1 MPTSAQPYDQHA
13 SVSLRAERLIR
24 SVARAGNRAI
34 AGVPIV
40 LRVEDRALRARLA
53 ASLERMGARV
63 CADEFLVGADVKG
76 STTRALV
83 ISDQP
88 EPQRPGADSQ
98 RGAGAGARIDWAAE
112 HMRATSR
119 IAGELASSGALRGER
134 VLLSLVLEPKTAALA
149 LAVARTGAEV
159 AVFGAANETD
169 PGVASELAARGC
181 AVFAPMGHVA
191 PAEADARDREHAA
204 AALEWAPTLLVDD
217 GAHLIRLA
225 HTEHQTALSARGGQL
240 RAASEETTS
249 GVRPLEEMAAAGELL
264 LPVIAANDAR
274 TKLEFDNLIGTGQS
288 CVFAVGDL
296 LDSPRA
302 LAEGIAAGVE
312 GTRWAV
318 IGYGP
323 VGVGVAR
330 FAAALGARIT
340 VVEHDAVR
348 ALAAMHDG
356 HEALPLAEALS
367 GADIVVSA
375 TGVWHTLDAAALR
388 SLRPGAVVA
397 VAGGIDDEIGLDE
410 LRAAGW
416 HAVSVGDHIDEWRP
430 PGGGIREQASTGFFV
445 LAGGGGV
452 NYTAAEGNPIDAM
465 DLSFATQLVALDRL
479 VGQEFAPGL
488 HRLRVADEDRVARA
502 ALAAFGGSADPRAES
517 GRPGGAAQDWRVHR
531 YRA

>member
-1 MPTSAQPYDQHA
+1 MPTSAQPYDQQA

-24 SVARAGNRAI
+24 SVARVGNRAI

-40 LRVEDRALRARLA
+40 LGIEDRALQARLV

-63 CADEFLVGADVKG
+63 CAERAGIG
-76 STTRALV
+76 EESTGPVARALV
-83 ISDQP
+83 ISDTPESRQP
-88 EPQRPGADSQ
+88 EAAPQ
-98 RGAGAGARIDWAAE
+98 RGADAGARIDWATE
-112 HMRATSR
+112 HMRATSG
-119 IAGELASSGALRGER
+119 IAGEIEASGSLRGER

-149 LAVARTGAEV
+149 LAVARAGADV

-169 PGVASELAARGC
+169 PEVARELAARGC
-181 AVFAPMGHVA
+181 AVFAPMGLVA
-191 PAEADARDREHAA
+191 PAESDACDREHAA

-225 HTEHQTALSARGGQL
+225 HTEYQAALAARGGRL

-249 GVRPLEEMAAAGELL
+249 GVRPLEEMAAASELL

-288 CVFAVGDL
+288 CVFTIGDL

-302 LAEGIAAGVE
+302 AAAGIAAGIE

-340 VVEHDAVR
+340 VVERDAVR

-375 TGVWHTLDAAALR
+375 TGVWHTLDATALQ
-388 SLRPGAVVA
+388 SLRPGAVMA

-416 HAVSVGDHIDEWRP
+416 HAVSVDDHIDEWRP
-430 PGGGIREQASTGFFV
+430 SGGALEQAGTGFFV
-445 LAGGGGV
+445 LASGGGV
-452 NYTAAEGNPIDAM
+452 NYTAAEGNPIEAM

-479 VGQEFAPGL
+479 AGQEFAPGL

-502 ALAAFGGSADPRAES
+502 ALAAFGGSADPRADS

>member
-1 MPTSAQPYDQHA
+1 MPTSAQPHDQHA
-13 SVSLRAERLIR
+13 PVSLRAERLIR
-24 SVARAGNRAI
+24 SAARVGNRAI
-34 AGVPIV
+34 AGVPVV
-40 LRVEDRALRARLA
+40 LRIEDRALRARLV

-63 CADEFLVGADVKG
+63 RVEGAGNDDVAIG
-76 STTRALV
+76 LALRPLV

-88 EPQRPGADSQ
+88 EPQRPEAAPR
-98 RGAGAGARIDWAAE
+98 RGTGAGARIDWAAE

-119 IAGELASSGALRGER
+119 IAGEIGASGSLRGER

-149 LAVARTGAEV
+149 LAVARAGAEV
-159 AVFGAANETD
+159 AVFGAVNETD
-169 PGVASELAARGC
+169 PAVASELAARGC

-191 PAEADARDREHAA
+191 SPEVDARDREHAN

-225 HTEHQTALSARGGQL
+225 HTERHTVLSAHGGQL

-264 LPVIAANDAR
+264 MPVIAANDAH
-274 TKLEFDNLIGTGQS
+274 TKLDFDNLIGTGQS
-288 CVFAVGDL
+288 CVFAICDL

-302 LAEGIAAGVE
+302 AAAGIAAGIE

-356 HEALPLAEALS
+356 YEALPLAEALS

-375 TGVWHTLDAAALR
+375 TGVWHTLNAAALR
-388 SLRPGAVVA
+388 SLRPGAVVS
-397 VAGGIDDEIGLDE
+397 VAGGIDDEVGLDE
-410 LRAAGW
+410 LRVAGW
-416 HAVSVGDHIDEWRP
+416 HAVNIGEHIDEWRL
-430 PGGGIREQASTGFFV
+430 PGNTREQADTGFFV
-445 LAGGGGV
+445 LASGGGV
-452 NYTAAEGNPIDAM
+452 NYTAAEGNPIEVM

-479 VGQEFAPGL
+479 AGHEFVPGL
-488 HRLRVADEDRVARA
+488 HRLRVADEARVARA
-502 ALAAFGGSADPRAES
+502 ALAAFGGSADPRAGS